1 MKWMM
6 LGVALLLAGFI
17 FVAAGMLC
25 MFYHAWKQA
34 SAGGAGETGTPERE
48 GRPEVRG
55 GGIVMIGPFPIIFG
69 TDTASVKIV
78 IILAIVLILLAF
90 LLLLFGSRILTL

>member
-1 MKWMM
+1 MKWMV

-25 MFYHAWKQA
+25 MFYHTWKQ
-34 SAGGAGETGTPERE
+34 AGGAGETGTPREE

>member
-25 MFYHAWKQA
+25 MFYHAWRQA
-34 SAGGAGETGTPERE
+34 ERPSADGETAE
-48 GRPEVRG
+48 RPEVGG

>member
-25 MFYHAWKQA
+25 MFYHASKQ
-34 SAGGAGETGTPERE
+34 AGGAGETGTPGEE

>member
-1 MKWMM
+1 
-6 LGVALLLAGFI
+6 
-17 FVAAGMLC
+17 
-25 MFYHAWKQA
+25 
-34 SAGGAGETGTPERE
+34 
-48 GRPEVRG
+48 VRG